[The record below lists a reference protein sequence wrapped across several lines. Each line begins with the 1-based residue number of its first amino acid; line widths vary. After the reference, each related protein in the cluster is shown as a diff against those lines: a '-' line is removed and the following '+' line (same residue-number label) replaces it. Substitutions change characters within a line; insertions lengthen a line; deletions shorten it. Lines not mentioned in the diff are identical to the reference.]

1 MVPLLELTT
10 MTTMVKMNA
19 DIRVWSLS
27 FPPLSNPQI

>member
-1 MVPLLELTT
+1 MVPLALTT

-27 FPPLSNPQI
+27 FPPPSNP

>member
-10 MTTMVKMNA
+10 MTTMVKMTT

-27 FPPLSNPQI
+27 FPPLSNP